1 MLSRF
6 KYRSPEFFL
15 TVILI
20 AAFQLVSAQALD
32 TIYAG
37 KVLPN
42 AALIKPAHNRYMMLV
57 SAKNV
62 YRTIKYLD
70 REVRIDGENLVVI
83 QKLMNGAY
91 TNTDSVIVNR
101 NTLLPVESYSDINT
115 SKDSFVYKNGR
126 VTGAMLSREGSSKGT
141 ITRVDTAFARPL
153 FNGLIYAETF
163 RGMAYIKNHPFI
175 IAEYVPG
182 HQTKF
187 TTVEY
192 VKNET
197 FSFLGKQID
206 TKVIKAHTNGG
217 DIYYWLNAG
226 NQELIKIEAKFPG
239 FDYYLLR
246 TV

>member
-1 MLSRF
+1 MSPMLKSV
-6 KYRSPEFFL
+6 KSIFL
-15 TVILI
+15 SVILLSTSRI
-20 AAFQLVSAQALD
+20 VNAQAID
-32 TIYAG
+32 TVYAG
-37 KVLPN
+37 KILPN

-70 REVRIDGENLVVI
+70 RETRLEGENLIVI

-126 VTGAMLSREGSSKGT
+126 VTGTMLSREGSNKGT
-141 ITRVDTAFARPL
+141 ITRADTAFAKPL

-163 RGMAYIKNHPFI
+163 QGISYVKNHPFV

-187 TTVEY
+187 TKVEY
-192 VKNET
+192 VKNEALN
-197 FSFLGKQID
+197 FLGKQID
-206 TKVIKAHTNGG
+206 AKVIKAHTNGG